1 MEKALAQANQT
12 VTHLKQDL
20 VKISKKN
27 DFGSLISQLEKGD
40 QIIIVG
46 SYLQQ
51 QDAERQ
57 LEKFKMKYPTL
68 FDSQSVNSNLYQKD
82 GIWEI
87 SISGAYS
94 YQSAKAL
101 EKKFAGT

>member
-1 MEKALAQANQT
+1 
-12 VTHLKQDL
+12 
-20 VKISKKN
+20 
-27 DFGSLISQLEKGD
+27 
-40 QIIIVG
+40 
-46 SYLQQ
+46 
-51 QDAERQ
+51 
-57 LEKFKMKYPTL
+57 MKYPTL

-101 EKKFAGT
+101 EKNLRELELIEDTFIRRNPMVNNPNSESFTQN